1 MLKKKCV
8 LTCCAMFCILM
19 LIFPLT
25 LFAAGQK
32 EEKEAKA
39 VKHGKF
45 TIILHKV
52 HRDVSTEG
60 AGGDITKDWLEAHS
74 EVEGIEWLTLGIAD
88 IHTKLFTEASLAS

>member
-1 MLKKKCV
+1 
-8 LTCCAMFCILM
+8 MFCILM

-74 EVEGIEWLTLGIAD
+74 EVEGIEWLTLSSDWPMIDVEYDGHTVQRED
-88 IHTKLFTEASLAS
+88 ILVL